1 MTDKTI
7 PLAAGHKRVIQRGP
21 KPASGWI
28 SDGST
33 TLQATDSVTIPALG
47 VVEPPPDPDPEP
59 EPEPEP
65 PPTGALR
72 GFGKTVVRSTGNLTM
87 VNNLAGLRTAA
98 QAGGRNV
105 KVDVSAGTVW
115 SLSGANLTVR
125 SGTSIDFGN
134 LTLMDGSVFLAGVS
148 DVYLENLRTH
158 AGDQFGS
165 AGELDSLTIN
175 GNQAPVRRVYVRN
188 SQMLWGPDTCTAI
201 LGDIADV
208 TFERCVFAE
217 GLFNSKHPESPH
229 SLGPNVASEDPST
242 PATGISFIEC
252 LCSTNQSR
260 NFRLIG
266 GVRLELIGCTIYN
279 HNEGPQGCPTSAN
292 LLGCTWKKGP
302 NALANNF
309 LFRAQDGGHGAFTA
323 KANTVFAGLPNV
335 IGFTDSGVDAKVR
348 SATPVF
354 TSTEVVTDSRLA
366 HSIVLASAGAN
377 PPDKQLSRIRQNV
390 QSGTGTYVN
399 GFGKPGSYT
408 SLL

>member
-1 MTDKTI
+1 VTDKTI
-7 PLAAGHKRVIQRGP
+7 PLQVGHRRIVQRGP
-21 KPASGWI
+21 KPANGWM

-33 TLQATDSVTIPALG
+33 TLQAADSVTIPALD
-47 VVEPPPDPDPEP
+47 VVEPPPDPE
-59 EPEPEP
+59 EP

-72 GFGKTVVRSTGNLTM
+72 GFGKNVAKSTANLTT
-87 VNNLAGLRTAA
+87 VNNLAGLRAVVS
-98 QAGGRNV
+98 GGKNV
-105 KVDVSAGTVW
+105 KVDVPVGTVW
-115 SLSGANLTVR
+115 SLQGQNLNIGSGST
-125 SGTSIDFGN
+125 IDFGN
-134 LTLMDGSVFLAGVS
+134 VTLMGGSVFLAGVS

-158 AGDQFGS
+158 AGDEFGS

-175 GNQAPVRRVYVRN
+175 GNQRPVRDVYICN

-201 LGDIADV
+201 LGDIAGV

-229 SLGPNVASEDPST
+229 SLGPNVASEDPTT

-252 LCSTNQSR
+252 LCSTNQNR

-302 NALANNF
+302 NALSNNL

-323 KANTVFAGLPNV
+323 KANTVFAGSPNV
-335 IGFTDSGVDAKVR
+335 IGFTDAGVDPKVR
-348 SATPVF
+348 SATPTF
-354 TSTEVVTDSRLA
+354 ASTEPSPNAALA
-366 HSIVLASAGAN
+366 HSIVLASAGAA
-377 PPDKQLSRIRQNV
+377 PADKQLARIRQNI
-390 QSGTGTYVN
+390 QSGTGNYVN
-399 GFGKPGSYT
+399 GIGKTGSYT

>member
-47 VVEPPPDPDPEP
+47 VVEPPPDPDPE
-59 EPEPEP
+59 
-65 PPTGALR
+65 
-72 GFGKTVVRSTGNLTM
+72 
-87 VNNLAGLRTAA
+87 TAA

-105 KVDVSAGTVW
+105 KVDVPAGTVW

-323 KANTVFAGLPNV
+323 KANTVF
-335 IGFTDSGVDAKVR
+335 
-348 SATPVF
+348 